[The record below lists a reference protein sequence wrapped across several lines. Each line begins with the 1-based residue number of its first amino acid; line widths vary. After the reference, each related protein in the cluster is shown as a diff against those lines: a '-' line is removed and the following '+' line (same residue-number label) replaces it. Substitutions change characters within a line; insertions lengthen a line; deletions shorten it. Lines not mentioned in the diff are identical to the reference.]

1 MADAYFRLTNTVAFA
16 AWIVLLLLPGQRR
29 VSVWLCAWVVPALL
43 AASYAAIIATKLLLG
58 GGGQSGDIMTMD
70 GLRQAFADDWVF
82 AAAWTHYLAFD
93 MVVGAGIARD
103 AVRRGMPWW
112 LRTVCLVGTFLLG
125 PAGFL
130 LHVATRSLF
139 PAPPAAAAEPQPTVG
154 DA

>member
-29 VSVWLCAWVVPALL
+29 VSGWLCAWVVPALL

-58 GGGQSGDIMTMD
+58 GGEQSGDIMTMD

-112 LRTVCLVGTFLLG
+112 LRTACLVGTFLLG

-139 PAPPAAAAEPQPTVG
+139 PAPPAAAAEKAVPG

>member
-29 VSVWLCAWVVPALL
+29 VSGWLCAWVVPALL

-58 GGGQSGDIMTMD
+58 GGEQSGDIMTMD

-82 AAAWTHYLAFD
+82 AAAWTHYLVFD

-103 AVRRGMPWW
+103 AVRRG
-112 LRTVCLVGTFLLG
+112 
-125 PAGFL
+125 
-130 LHVATRSLF
+130 
-139 PAPPAAAAEPQPTVG
+139 
-154 DA
+154 